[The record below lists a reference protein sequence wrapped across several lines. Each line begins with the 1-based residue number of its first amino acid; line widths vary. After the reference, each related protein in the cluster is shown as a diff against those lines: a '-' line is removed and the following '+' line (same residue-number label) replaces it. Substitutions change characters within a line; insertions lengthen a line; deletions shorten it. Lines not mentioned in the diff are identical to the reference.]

1 MGAAESSELNVTAA
15 TTSLPPGSTQEDID
29 RAIENIRRNKAIE
42 NELRKEAIFIPEDLE
57 DIHIESP
64 VIDSDTG
71 AASTGTSTSAAGTG
85 TGTGKSELLICEK
98 PLIHTEHDA
107 DVEDCPASNTRY
119 GTGKHWKRNMKK
131 QQQKEEAERRRLDNT
146 HASQNERTQEERRAQ
161 VRPIID
167 KLTELQMNMSYPAI
181 RELYKVLNQF
191 IKTGEDA
198 KIKIPFPEFSR
209 KIKGELSN
217 APYIPCWVKLEAE

>member
-1 MGAAESSELNVTAA
+1 MGAAASSELNVTAA

-29 RAIENIRRNKAIE
+29 RAIENIRRNKTIE

-64 VIDSDTG
+64 VIDS
-71 AASTGTSTSAAGTG
+71 
-85 TGTGKSELLICEK
+85 GTGKSELLICEK
-98 PLIHTEHDA
+98 PLIHA
-107 DVEDCPASNTRY
+107 DHNGDGDGDGGGEDCPASNTRY
-119 GTGKHWKRNMKK
+119 GKGKHWKRNMKK
-131 QQQKEEAERRRLDNT
+131 QQQKEEAEMRRLDDKQS
-146 HASQNERTQEERRAQ
+146 SQNERTQEQRRAQ